1 MDKRAF
7 IRLLMGL
14 LKSNLKRNPD
24 PLKTQYNPILQCV
37 DTIDSQAIL
46 VIQLV
51 QKKYVVIIMK
61 NVLFMMRNLML
72 CIPLKLCYN
81 CARF

>member
-1 MDKRAF
+1 
-7 IRLLMGL
+7 MGR

-24 PLKTQYNPILQCV
+24 PLKTQYNPILSHV
-37 DTIDSQAIL
+37 DESDSEAIL
-46 VIQLV
+46 MIQLV
-51 QKKYVVIIMK
+51 QKKYVVMIMK
-61 NVLFMMRNLML
+61 NVLFMMQNLML

>member
-1 MDKRAF
+1 
-7 IRLLMGL
+7 MGR

-24 PLKTQYNPILQCV
+24 PLKTQYNPISHGV